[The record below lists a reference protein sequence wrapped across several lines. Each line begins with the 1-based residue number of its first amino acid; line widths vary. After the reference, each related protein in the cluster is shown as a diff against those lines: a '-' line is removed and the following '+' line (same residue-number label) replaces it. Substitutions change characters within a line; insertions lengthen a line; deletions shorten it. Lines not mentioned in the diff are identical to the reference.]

1 MHTKTDDTSE
11 MNIPEDFDN
20 RPSKKAKISES
31 GVLESSPMS
40 PTMSASN
47 PVSECFESIVPESEN
62 QIDHDPL
69 PSPSSSTLTPVLILH
84 DVKEPDPNKG
94 IKVDETYDYLPQD
107 YTLTD
112 HDLCAHI
119 AIESSLSKQLLVE
132 IDGSC
137 VLQNQLMCLLNEK
150 EWINDDVINAYICC
164 IKDQIHLQN
173 DNKVYFES
181 PFVTSLFKRDGE
193 LGIQKDSA
201 FMTETVVEYMQHDMI
216 KLPINANNTHWYL
229 AVVNTKKREVQVLE
243 SLCWDFDRDD
253 LAHTLRGVQFHL
265 DLLKSQNLVK
275 DNWKDVDLTE
285 WKIIE
290 QLQKAIQTDS
300 SSCGLFMIKFM
311 EYFTGCA
318 LSYPIT
324 QEMITSFRFKLASI
338 LLCWK
343 TNTAARTTIVEE
355 SNDDTNGD
363 PDDVQILESLDD
375 IKISKKKIPLSVEN
389 KYRSLISILSNM
401 SVHELTAGL
410 CSFIKSINYT
420 EILEKVWI
428 QSSKPYPISLSLRK
442 LQEML
447 KDDLPMDKDCFN
459 LVVRKI
465 MFDDIQTAQK
475 TKHSIAKHY
484 LDMKFWMTTDF
495 GRHPEFRKK
504 LDAEQL
510 ANTVRN
516 WPGIKYNVST
526 CKTIH
531 IPVQSNSD
539 FILFTLDKDTRT
551 MYILDPAPINPM
563 YRWNPL
569 AKYVRKIIWIAEH
582 LQKAMSKACPGSIW
596 NEDILLWHQKILD
609 DIPVYNREL
618 SGYVVPLFMSTWEN
632 ERPHLPIL
640 KDGYELRKIILGQ
653 LLTFKDNESED
664 NMPAGV
670 LEFINCIRKIQS
682 KSGLACYF

>member
-1 MHTKTDDTSE
+1 MTTLNLTLLRILITELQKKEKKYILNQKIDDITE
-11 MNIPEDFDN
+11 LNIAEDFDN
-20 RPSKKAKISES
+20 RPSKKAKFSES
-31 GVLESSPMS
+31 GVLEPSPMS
-40 PTMSASN
+40 PTMKTSS
-47 PVSECFESIVPESEN
+47 PGSECFESIVPESDN
-62 QIDHDPL
+62 QMNHDTL
-69 PSPSSSTLTPVLILH
+69 PSPSPSRSTISHVFPLH
-84 DVKEPDPNKG
+84 DVKEPDSHKE

-119 AIESSLSKQLLVE
+119 AIESSLRKQLLVQ

-150 EWINDDVINAYICC
+150 EWVNDDVINAYICC
-164 IKDQIHLQN
+164 MKDQIHVQN

-193 LGIQKDSA
+193 HGIQKDSA
-201 FMTETVVEYMQHDMI
+201 FMTKTVIEYMQHDMI
-216 KLPINANNTHWYL
+216 KLPINAHNTHWYL
-229 AVVNTKKREVQVLE
+229 AVVNTKKREVQVLD
-243 SLCWDFDRDD
+243 SLCWNFDRDD

-275 DNWKDVDLTE
+275 DNWKDIDLTE
-285 WKIIE
+285 WKITE
-290 QLQKAIQTDS
+290 QLQKAIQEDS
-300 SSCGLFMIKFM
+300 YSCGSFMVKFM

-318 LSYPIT
+318 LSYPIA
-324 QEMITSFRFKLASI
+324 QEMIKSFRFKLASM

-343 TNTAARTTIVEE
+343 TNTAGRSTIVEE

-375 IKISKKKIPLSVEN
+375 IKKMKQKIPLSVEN

-442 LQEML
+442 LQGML

-459 LVVRKI
+459 LIVQKI
-465 MFDDIQTAQK
+465 MFDDIQTSQK
-475 TKHSIAKHY
+475 KNQLIAKHY

-495 GRHPEFRKK
+495 GRHPDFRKK
-504 LDAEQL
+504 LDVEQL
-510 ANTVRN
+510 ANSVRS

-526 CKTIH
+526 CKSIH
-531 IPVQSNSD
+531 ILVQSID
-539 FILFTLDKDTRT
+539 EFILFTLDQDTRT
-551 MYILDPAPINPM
+551 VYILDPTPINPM
-563 YRWNPL
+563 YQYNPL
-569 AKYVRKIIWIAEH
+569 AKYLKKIIWISEH
-582 LQKAMSKACPGSIW
+582 LRKAMSKACPGSRW
-596 NEDILLWHQKILD
+596 NEDILLWHHKILD

-618 SGYVVPLFMSTWEN
+618 SGYLVPLFMSTWED
-632 ERPHLPIL
+632 ERPHLPFL
-640 KDGYELRKIILGQ
+640 KDGM
-653 LLTFKDNESED
+653 NSE
-664 NMPAGV
+664 N
-670 LEFINCIRKIQS
+670 
-682 KSGLACYF
+682 